1 MNLNKLIAGMLTAI
15 AFATPMVAMA
25 DTNTQLVSL
34 YQQLIGLL
42 TQELA
47 LLKAQASQAPH
58 SAPIAID
65 APQGKAPYTALFTLG
80 TLDGTEAVDFG
91 DGHSTGSN
99 GCTTNAGGYC
109 DLKHEIVHTYQ
120 LPGTYTVTLYRHSP
134 AQKDGYK
141 VAQVTVTV
149 Q

>member
-1 MNLNKLIAGMLTAI
+1 MNPTKLIAGLLVA
-15 AFATPMVAMA
+15 ASLATPAIAMA
-25 DTNTQLVSL
+25 DTTTQLVSL

-47 LLKAQASQAPH
+47 LLKATPAAQAPI
-58 SAPIAID
+58 SID

-80 TLDGTEAVDFG
+80 SLDGTEAVDFG

-99 GCTTNAGGYC
+99 GCTKNAQGYC
-109 DLKHEIVHTYQ
+109 DLGHQIVHTYQ

-134 AQKDGYK
+134 SQKDGYK
-141 VAQVTVTV
+141 VAQLAVTV